1 MERRRKRE
9 PIDRLTLARPT
20 YELVPSFVEMRDAFM
35 ELGEDEWNIR
45 GEEIAHTD
53 PYAYV
58 DLMNDRAQGRNVAD
72 GFVRADEFWIV
83 REGLVVGSVSVRREL
98 NEGLRRIGGHVGY
111 STHPAYRRRGVA
123 TFALKSALAILED
136 LGVAEALVTCR
147 ADNAAS
153 IAVIEKCAG
162 RRIEDAEIPE
172 YPDRTRRRYLVPTK
186 SADAS

>member
-1 MERRRKRE
+1 VNL
-9 PIDRLTLARPT
+9 I
-20 YELVPSFVEMRDAFM
+20 
-35 ELGEDEWNIR
+35 
-45 GEEIAHTD
+45 
-53 PYAYV
+53 
-58 DLMNDRAQGRNVAD
+58 NDRSQGRNVAD
-72 GFVRADEFWIV
+72 GFVRADEFWV
-83 REGLVVGSVSVRREL
+83 VFAGAVVGSLSVRPQL
-98 NEGLRRIGGHVGY
+98 NEGLSRLGGHVGY